1 MASSSSSSSSSAS
14 TKSPFSNLRISNSL
28 PNLAGDLHNLSPN
41 CNPSFFLKT
50 SLSAAVKASRAS
62 RSSLDVRDAAATAT
76 AVRLPKVVRGEDGH
90 VLEDVP
96 HLTDFLSDLP
106 VQINVQNFMP

>member
-1 MASSSSSSSSSAS
+1 MASSSSSSSPAS

-28 PNLAGDLHNLSPN
+28 PNLTADLHNLSPN

-62 RSSLDVRDAAATAT
+62 RSSLDVRDAAATA
-76 AVRLPKVVRGEDGH
+76 VRLPKIVRGEDGY

-106 VQINVQNFMP
+106 ELPAVFLFP